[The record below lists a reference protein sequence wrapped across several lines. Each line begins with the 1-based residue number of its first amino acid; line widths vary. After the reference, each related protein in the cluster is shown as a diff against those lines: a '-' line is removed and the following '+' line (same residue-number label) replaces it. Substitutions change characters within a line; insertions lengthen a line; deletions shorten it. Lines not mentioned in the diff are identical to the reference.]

1 MFVELEEVKL
11 FIFLLIISVNYVYV
25 LMKEE
30 FRSINEW
37 LRSTEYLYTSITPRH
52 DNWLCV
58 KTNDNHVLKISGKAI
73 KADTFL

>member
-1 MFVELEEVKL
+1 
-11 FIFLLIISVNYVYV
+11 
-25 LMKEE
+25 MKEE

-37 LRSTEYLYTSITPRH
+37 LRSTEYIYTSITPRH

-58 KTNDNHVLKISGKAI
+58 KTNDNHVLEISGKAI